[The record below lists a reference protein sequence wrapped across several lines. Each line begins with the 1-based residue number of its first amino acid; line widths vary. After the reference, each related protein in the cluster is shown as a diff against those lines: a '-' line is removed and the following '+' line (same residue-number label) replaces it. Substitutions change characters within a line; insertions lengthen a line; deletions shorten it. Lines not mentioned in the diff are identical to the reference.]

1 VTTPALTSPPRT
13 AAGASAGGSELGTAP
28 EARGA
33 DDVRA
38 RISAYDAARR
48 AAGELARRR
57 TATVGLLLLGLNIS
71 VSFGLSTGLLAGLAL
86 LPVWLPS
93 LRLYRGATLLSVLA
107 LLSVASGW
115 VLALSSGEHNLDLT
129 NGLAVSLQ
137 VVTTFCGVGLILWA
151 RRVLPLH
158 RIGLLYGVG
167 LLVGVLPDVPGS
179 ENAWKYQFAIP
190 VTVIALALLE
200 QRRRPLWAPVLVL
213 AALALLAVVNDYRS
227 YLGFCAATV
236 VLILWQARPDRGHR
250 VAAPLQ
256 LVMLAV
262 FGYLTYR
269 VVSALLLAGTFGYE
283 LQQRSINQ
291 VRQAG
296 SLLLGGRPE
305 WQATLQLMKTFPAG
319 FGVGAEPNSGDVTL
333 AKQGLARIGLP
344 TKNGYIDHYMFGGQ
358 FKLHSVVADMWS
370 NFGLVGLLLGGAVS
384 LTLLLS
390 LTSAMADRRAVALV
404 VFLALTAL
412 WDMPFGPMYSSLP
425 AVTAALGLLLLPRDR
440 AARAAAR
447 DEPLRLGRDRTAA
460 DDAGAASQA

>member
-1 VTTPALTSPPRT
+1 M
-13 AAGASAGGSELGTAP
+13 
-28 EARGA
+28 EARR
-33 DDVRA
+33 VEEIQA

-57 TATVGLLLLGLNIS
+57 TATVALLLLGLNVS
-71 VSFGLSTGLLAGLAL
+71 VSFGLSTGLLVGLAL

-93 LRLYRGATLLSVLA
+93 LRLYRGATLLSVTA

-115 VLALSSGEHNLDLT
+115 VLGLSSGERDLDLT

-158 RIGLLYGVG
+158 RIGLLYGLG
-167 LLVGVLPDVPGS
+167 LLVGVLPDIPAS
-179 ENAWKYQFAIP
+179 DNAWKYQLATP

-200 QRRRPLWAPVLVL
+200 QRRRPLWAPVLLL
-213 AALALLAVVNDYRS
+213 AALALLGVLNDYRS

-236 VLILWQARPDRGHR
+236 ALMLWQARPDRGRRR
-250 VAAPLQ
+250 VGAPLQ
-256 LVMLAV
+256 VLLLGVCA
-262 FGYLTYR
+262 YLTYR
-269 VVSALLLAGTFGYE
+269 VVTALLLAGAFGYE
-283 LQQRSINQ
+283 LQQRSIDQ
-291 VRQAG
+291 VRQSG

-319 FGVGAEPNSGDVTL
+319 FGVGAEPNSGDVSL
-333 AKQGLARIGLP
+333 AKQGLATVGVP
-344 TKNGYIDHYMFGGQ
+344 TKNGYIDYYMFGGE
-358 FKLHSVVADMWS
+358 FKLHSVIADLWS
-370 NFGLVGLLLGGAVS
+370 NFGLVGLLLGGLVS

-412 WDMPFGPMYSSLP
+412 WDMAFGPIYSSLP
-425 AVTAALGLLLLPRDR
+425 PVTAALGLLLLPRNR

-447 DEPLRLGRDRTAA
+447 NEPLRLGRDRTAV